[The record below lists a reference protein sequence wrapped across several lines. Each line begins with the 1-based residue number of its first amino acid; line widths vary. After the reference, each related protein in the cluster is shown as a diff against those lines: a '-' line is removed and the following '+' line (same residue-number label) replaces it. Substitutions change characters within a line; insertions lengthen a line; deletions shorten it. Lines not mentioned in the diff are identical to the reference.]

1 MLKAYKYR
9 LLPNEQQKLYLNRC
23 IGCARFV
30 YNNLLSDYKSQ
41 FDQRSDKPKIKEVTF
56 LKQTYSFL
64 NEVDSLALAN
74 AKMHLS
80 TALKNFF
87 ESRNKKRKGKKVG
100 FPKIHKKSKC
110 RLSYTTNNQGGSI
123 RIEEGKIKLPKIGY
137 VQMVYHREIEGEIRS
152 VTVSQ
157 ERDGTYYVSI
167 LTDHDNK
174 AQSRKDIELKNLKVI
189 GIDMSYKDFAVDSD
203 TVLDETKPTFDRQYR
218 KAEKK
223 RSRLNRQLSRKVIGS
238 SSRDKARKCL
248 ARLDRKIANRRN
260 DFCHKMSKYYAT
272 RYDVIVLEDINIQDM
287 QKRGLRGHGKSVSD
301 LCFGKFKNY
310 LSYKCEIYD
319 SCLMYVDKWFASSKT
334 CNHCGERNELLQLSD
349 REWVCPSCGCVIDR
363 DFNAACNLKDY
374 FFRVID
380 IDTAG
385 TAGINA
391 VGEHTNTLRETL
403 MQAYSLK
410 TEAPNFMWG

>member
-9 LLPNEQQKLYLNRC
+9 LLPNEQQRAYANRC

-30 YNNLLSDYKSQ
+30 YNSLLSDYKSQ
-41 FDQRSDKPKIKEVTF
+41 LDEHSDKPKIKEVTF
-56 LKQTYSFL
+56 LKHTYPFL

-74 AKMHLS
+74 AKKHLS
-80 TALKNFF
+80 DALKNFF
-87 ESRNKKRKGKKVG
+87 ESRKKKRKGKKVG
-100 FPKIHKKSKC
+100 FPKKHKKSKC
-110 RLSYTTNNQGGSI
+110 RLSYTTNNQGGNI
-123 RIEEGKIKLPKIGY
+123 RIEDGKIKLPKIGY

-174 AQSRKDIELKNLKVI
+174 TQSRKDIDLKKLKVI

-203 TVLDETKPTFDRQYR
+203 TVLDETKPKFDRQYR

-223 RSRLNRQLSRKVIGS
+223 RSRLNRQLSRKVRGS
-238 SSRDKARKCL
+238 SSRDKARKRL
-248 ARLDRKIANRRN
+248 ARLDRKIANRHN

-272 RYDVIVLEDINIQDM
+272 RYDVIVLEDINMQDM
-287 QKRGLRGHGKSVSD
+287 QKKGLRGHGKSVSD
-301 LCFGKFKNY
+301 LCFGKFKDY

-319 SCLMYVDKWFASSKT
+319 SCLMYADKWFASSKT

-363 DFNAACNLKDY
+363 DFNAACNLRDY
-374 FFRVID
+374 FFHVID
-380 IDTAG
+380 TDTAG

-391 VGEHTNTLRETL
+391 VGENTNTLRETL
-403 MQAYSLK
+403 MQVCSLK
-410 TEAPNFMWG
+410 TEAPNFRWG

>member
-9 LLPNEQQKLYLNRC
+9 LLPNEQQKVYLNRC

-41 FDQRSDKPKIKEVTF
+41 FDQRLDKPKIKEVTF

-110 RLSYTTNNQGGSI
+110 RLSYTTNNQGGNI
-123 RIEEGKIKLPKIGY
+123 RIEDGRIKLPKIGY
-137 VQMVYHREIEGEIRS
+137 VEIVYHREIEGNIKS
-152 VTVSQ
+152 VTISQ
-157 ERDGTYYVSI
+157 ERDGTYYISI
-167 LTDHDNK
+167 LTDYDFET
-174 AQSRKDIELKNLKVI
+174 RKDKDTSLDNLKVV
-189 GIDMSYKDFAVDSD
+189 GIDMSYKEFAVDSD
-203 TVLDETKPTFDRQYR
+203 TVMDETKPKFDRQYR

-223 RSRLNRQLSRKVIGS
+223 RARLNRWMSRKVKGS
-238 SSRDKARKCL
+238 NSRIKARIKL
-248 ARLDRKIANRRN
+248 SKLDRKIANRRN
-260 DFCHKMSKYYAT
+260 DFCHKISKYYAT
-272 RYDVIVLEDINIQDM
+272 KYDVIVLEDINMQDM
-287 QKRGLRGHGKSVSD
+287 QKKGFTGHGKSISD
-301 LCFGKFKNY
+301 LCFGKFKEY
-310 LSYKCEIYD
+310 LKYKCELYD
-319 SCLMYVDKWFASSKT
+319 SCIMYAEKWFASSKT

-363 DFNAACNLKDY
+363 DFNAACNLRDY

-385 TAGINA
+385 TAEINA
-391 VGEHTNTLRETL
+391 VGEQTNTLRETL
-403 MQAYSLK
+403 MQVCSLK
-410 TEAPNFMWG
+410 TEAPNFRWG